1 MSRKSLHGPVTI
13 SYLTPEE
20 LEAYRKRPRPR
31 YYDHDNRRL
40 IDWRWSKSRKRKGVS
55 K

>member
-1 MSRKSLHGPVTI
+1 MSCKSLHSPVTI
-13 SYLTPEE
+13 SYLTLEE
-20 LEAYRKRPRPR
+20 LEAYRKRPRSK

-40 IDWRWSKSRKRKGVS
+40 VDWRRLKSRKRKDMS